1 MHHQTTHKAFNI
13 IVIVAA
19 LGYFVD
25 VYDLI
30 LFSIVRVP
38 SLQSLGLKGEE
49 LTTTGINL
57 LNIQMLGMLLGG
69 VDFKDYKATLV
80 DAVGTK
86 AAVTLNYGMF
96 IQNVIDFLIIAF
108 AIFMAIKALNAAK
121 KKEIHETAAPAM
133 PSAEVMLLE
142 EIRDLLKAK
151 K

>member
-1 MHHQTTHKAFNI
+1 MGIIKEFKEFAMKGSVIDLAVGVIIGGAFGK
-13 IVIVAA
+13 IVTS
-19 LGYFVD
+19 FVND
-25 VYDLI
+25 VLM
-30 LFSIVRVP
+30 P
-38 SLQSLGLKGEE
+38 P
-49 LTTTGINL
+49 
-57 LNIQMLGMLLGG
+57 LGMLLGG

-133 PSAEVMLLE
+133 PSAEVRLLE